1 MKLVLAGST
10 GFVAT
15 EVIRQ
20 AIGNPAIASI
30 VALTRREVAAP
41 PDSGADAT
49 KLKSVICNDFS
60 NYSDEVKKD
69 LAGADACIWYGTS
82 KPSLNWINAD
92 VPKASRGHTFQS
104 KGNAI

>member
-1 MKLVLAGST
+1 MKLILVGST

-20 AIGNPAIASI
+20 AIHNPAIASI
-30 VALTRREVAAP
+30 VALTRREITAP
-41 PDSGADAT
+41 PDAGADAS

-69 LAGADACIWYGTS
+69 LAGADACIWYEPNSCSFGVM
-82 KPSLNWINAD
+82 KMNQ
-92 VPKASRGHTFQS
+92 R
-104 KGNAI
+104 